1 LRGCRSASLEGWRS
15 AALEG
20 RGGWGTDMKPDVKNF
35 SISSREQ
42 SSHSSSKALLK
53 QSAPQAK
60 RPSSK
65 ALALNTTICRKNHPY
80 LDINLTDIENDRVIP
95 VFSKNGLPT
104 FKYDIGAGK
113 AKYFH
118 SSYDP
123 LSEAVKW
130 AGESS
135 IDGDSIIVVLG
146 VGFFYHISELIKEIP
161 DDRIVILLERDEE
174 IFRAALKAVDL
185 RDVLSRDNL
194 YLFVGR
200 EPAGAVKFI
209 TGIQINNSFKRITF
223 LPHQPSIQT
232 FPEFYREII
241 DGFAASGKLN
251 IFDRLRYKKFCREE
265 VRVLLLTTRYFL
277 MGEIISAMKRLN
289 IKYRLITIEQYEL
302 GCQEFI
308 EEIIKDILDFKPDFL
323 FTINHLGM
331 DREGMLAQ
339 FLARIE
345 MPFASWYVDNPNLII
360 KRYEKNVTPCCAMFL
375 WDKDN
380 LPDMRD
386 IGFEH
391 TFYMPLGVDERRF
404 RPIKNEVN
412 PMPHLTSDVAF
423 VGNSMVKKVRDTLMK
438 TGVNGGLNA
447 LFKDIAR
454 DYMESEE
461 RRIEEIIR
469 LKYPELYD
477 DFQKLGD
484 VNRTSYETAVNW
496 EATKIYRLERIKRLL
511 PFKPLIVGDPHWPEL
526 IDDGLFRYHRELA
539 YYNEL
544 PFLYNVA
551 TINFNAT
558 SRQMKGAVNQRVF
571 DVPACMAFLLTDYQ
585 EQMDE
590 LFTVGEEVI
599 CYQEPDEIAELIKY
613 YMDHERERKQVAQ
626 KGYERVIRDHTYV
639 SRVTGIVG
647 AMRKIFS

>member
-1 LRGCRSASLEGWRS
+1 
-15 AALEG
+15 
-20 RGGWGTDMKPDVKNF
+20 
-35 SISSREQ
+35 
-42 SSHSSSKALLK
+42 
-53 QSAPQAK
+53 
-60 RPSSK
+60 
-65 ALALNTTICRKNHPY
+65 
-80 LDINLTDIENDRVIP
+80 VIP

-104 FKYDIGAGK
+104 FKYGIGAGK

-123 LSEAVKW
+123 VSEAVKW
-130 AGESS
+130 AEESS
-135 IDGDSIIVVLG
+135 FDSDSIIVVLG
-146 VGFFYHISELIKEIP
+146 AGFFYHISELIKEIP

-174 IFRAALKAVDL
+174 IFRSALKVVDL

-223 LPHQPSIQT
+223 LSHQPSFQT
-232 FPEFYREII
+232 FPGFYQEII
-241 DGFAASGKLN
+241 DGFAVSDKLN

-265 VRVLLLTTRYFL
+265 VKVLLLTTRYFL

-302 GCQEFI
+302 GRQEFI
-308 EEIIKDILDFKPDFL
+308 EEIIKNIIEFSPDFL

-360 KRYEKNVTPCCAMFL
+360 KRYEKNVTPYCAMFL

-380 LPDMRD
+380 LSDMRD
-386 IGFEH
+386 LGFEH
-391 TFYMPLGVDERRF
+391 IFYMPLGVDERRF
-404 RPIKNEVN
+404 RPIRNEVN
-412 PMPHLTSDVAF
+412 PMPQLASDVAF

-438 TGVNGGLNA
+438 TGVNGGLKS

-454 DYMESEE
+454 DYMKSEE
-461 RRIEEIIR
+461 RRMEEIIR
-469 LKYPELYD
+469 LKYPALYD
-477 DFQKLGD
+477 DFQKLTD
-484 VNRTSYETAVNW
+484 DDSANYETAVSW
-496 EATKIYRLERIKRLL
+496 EATKIYRLERVKRLL
-511 PFKPLIVGDPHWPEL
+511 PFRPLIAGDPHWPEL

-544 PFLYNVA
+544 PCLYNVA

-571 DVPACMAFLLTDYQ
+571 DVPACTAFLLTDYQ
-585 EQMDE
+585 EQIDE

-599 CYQEPDEIAELIKY
+599 CYKEPDEIGELVKY
-613 YMDHERERKQVAQ
+613 YLNHESKRKQIAE

-639 SRVTGIVG
+639 SRVTGIVET
-647 AMRKIFS
+647 MRRIFS